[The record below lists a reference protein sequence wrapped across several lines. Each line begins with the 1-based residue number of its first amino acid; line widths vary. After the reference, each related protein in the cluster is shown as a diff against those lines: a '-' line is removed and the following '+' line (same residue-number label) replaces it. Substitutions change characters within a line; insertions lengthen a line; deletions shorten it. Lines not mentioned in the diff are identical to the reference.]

1 MMHELANP
9 KPALEYVL
17 TRVFMTK
24 ATEERIYVL
33 PGD

>member
-1 MMHELANP
+1 MIFETP
-9 KPALEYVL
+9 VLEYVL

-24 ATEERIYVL
+24 ATEERIYVR